1 MIRAISLDL
10 DDTLWPIAPTI
21 QRAEQALHQ
30 WLSERLPHIASDWSM
45 ERLRAHRDAV
55 ALAHPHLAHDFTA
68 QRKLSLASAIGEHS
82 ERDALVEGAFEVFY
96 SARNSVDLYA
106 DADAALRRLHARLP
120 LISLSNGNADL
131 QRIGLAHLFHS
142 RISARDVGAAKPE
155 PGIFQA
161 ACAALKLPAHAIAHV
176 GDDPVMDV
184 IGARQAGMF
193 AVWLNRDGRSWS
205 QAVQPDLE
213 IRNLAE
219 LCDWLEG
226 QSVHV
231 KEGKVNEGTHA

>member
-21 QRAEQALHQ
+21 HRAERALYE
-30 WLSERLPHIASDWSM
+30 WLSERLPHIASDWSI

-68 QRKLSLASAIGEHS
+68 QRKLALTSAIGAHPES
-82 ERDALVEGAFEVFY
+82 EALVEGAFEVFY
-96 SARNSVDLYA
+96 SARNSVDLYDEA
-106 DADAALRRLHARLP
+106 AAALHHLHARLP

-155 PGIFQA
+155 PGIFDA
-161 ACAALKLPAHAIAHV
+161 ACAALQLPAHAIAHV

-184 IGARQAGMF
+184 IGARQAGMY
-193 AVWLNRDGRSWS
+193 AVWLNRDGRQWS
-205 QAVQPDLE
+205 HAVQPDLE
-213 IRNLAE
+213 ICNLTE
-219 LCDWLEG
+219 LCEWVERQATKSD
-226 QSVHV
+226 
-231 KEGKVNEGTHA
+231 EGKPA